1 MIGLIANATDL
12 QIAEEFFE
20 LFKTHWEWAIPG
32 RKYRV
37 VLSTN
42 GDIENL
48 DAEVFLV
55 YGSGAVAS
63 DRQTAMPVEQV
74 SGPAEIGWGCA
85 TLPIYGQLALFEA
98 GTDSGVLT
106 SAGKTVD
113 YRHRSGSRVVW
124 RIGYDLFG
132 EVRHLLTEG
141 QPVSHAT
148 TPTLELHIAL
158 LRHVLLES
166 GIPFVEIPPRPHG
179 YDFICCLTHDVDF
192 FGIRRH
198 KFDRTLAGFV
208 GRALVGSLTDLVRGR
223 RPPVDAARNWLAV
236 LSLPFVFL
244 GLVPDFWRPFDDYA
258 EVENGRRSTFFLVPF
273 KGRPGA
279 SPNGS
284 VDATRAV
291 PYQVS
296 EIRADLSTAAGR
308 GAELA
313 VHGIN
318 AWRDAAAGVAEMREL
333 TSLTGQQTAGVRMHW
348 LYFGADSPRQLETAG
363 FAYDS
368 TCGYNDAVGYRAGTS
383 QAFRLPGTENLMEL
397 PLSIMD
403 SALFYPRQMGLAH
416 EDALKR
422 CFAIV
427 TNARR
432 FGGTVVINW
441 HDRSLAPERL
451 WGRCYQELLDESG
464 RDDRAWFATA
474 SEAVEWFRWR
484 RSIRFTGDPASSVV
498 TIAAPALRTTTP
510 AALIQTHRPAGSPVG
525 LFEEHR
531 LDGRE
536 AMAVEL

>member
-1 MIGLIANATDL
+1 MIGLSANAIDL

-37 VLSTN
+37 VLSTH

-48 DAEVFLV
+48 DAEVFLI
-55 YGSGAVAS
+55 YGSGAVAT
-63 DRQTAMPVEQV
+63 DHQTAMPVEQV
-74 SGPAEIGWGCA
+74 SGPAEIGWGCS

-98 GTDSGVLT
+98 GTDAGVLT

-208 GRALVGSLTDLVRGR
+208 VRALVGSLTDLVRGR
-223 RPPVDAARNWLAV
+223 RPPADAAQNWLAV

-279 SPNGS
+279 SPDGS

-296 EIRADLSTAAGR
+296 EIRAELRTAAGR

-333 TSLTGQQTAGVRMHW
+333 TSLTGQRTAGVRMHW

-416 EDALKR
+416 QDEREAIRRHRGHQLARPEPGAGTPLGPQLPGAAGRKR
-422 CFAIV
+422 
-427 TNARR
+427 
-432 FGGTVVINW
+432 
-441 HDRSLAPERL
+441 
-451 WGRCYQELLDESG
+451 Q
-464 RDDRAWFATA
+464 
-474 SEAVEWFRWR
+474 R
-484 RSIRFTGDPASSVV
+484 RSGVVCHGQRSGGVVPMAALDSLYRRPGFECCDDCRAGSANDDPGGADPDASAGRVPRRPLRGASSRW
-498 TIAAPALRTTTP
+498 T
-510 AALIQTHRPAGSPVG
+510 
-525 LFEEHR
+525 
-531 LDGRE
+531 
-536 AMAVEL
+536 